1 MPELSASELARRIRE
16 RELSAVEVVDA
27 AIERIEARDPS
38 LNAFVYR
45 GFDEARERAR
55 AADAALAAGEAIGPL
70 HGVPT
75 AIKDLFEYKQGW
87 PVTWGGIPAL
97 RDNIA
102 EFTTIW
108 TERME
113 AAGAIVVGATNSPVM
128 GFRGVCDNP
137 LFGATRNP
145 FDLTRNPGGSSG
157 GAAAA
162 VADGMLPFAEAT
174 DGGGSI
180 RIPAAWCNLF
190 GYKHSFGRV
199 PVITRPNLIA
209 GLSPFVFDGVVTRTV
224 EDAALALT
232 ALSGP
237 DPRDPLSFRFSD
249 DPLAAI
255 RRSVRGMRIAYTPDM
270 GGIPVD
276 PAVAAVVEE
285 ALRALEAAG
294 AHVEPVE
301 LAMPADQLELSHLWS
316 RIITP
321 LNLDGIESMKAAGI
335 DLLGDHREELPPA
348 YVAWMEQGLAA
359 SARDVARD
367 QALRTGVFEAI
378 QAAFA
383 DHDLLV
389 SPTVG
394 ALPVKNADVPGETL
408 GPSEINGVQVDPMIG
423 WCLTYAF
430 NFTGHPAASVPAGL
444 AGGLPV
450 GLQIAGRLGAD
461 VDVLAASAVLERVRP
476 WSDAY
481 AICEQRDLTA

>member
-1 MPELSASELARRIRE
+1 MPESASELARRIRA
-16 RELSAVEVVDA
+16 RELSAAEVVDA
-27 AIERIEARDPS
+27 AIARIEARDPS

-45 GFDEARERAR
+45 GFDEARDRAR

-75 AIKDLFEYKQGW
+75 AIKDLFEYKRGW

-102 EFTTIW
+102 EFDTIW

-113 AAGAIVVGATNSPVM
+113 AAGAIIVGATNSPVM

-145 FDLTRNPGGSSG
+145 FDTARNPGGSSG
-157 GAAAA
+157 GSAAA
-162 VADGMLPFAEAT
+162 VADGLVPFAEAT

-237 DPRDPLSFRFSD
+237 DPRDPLSFAFDD

-276 PAVAAVVEE
+276 PAVSAVVDA
-285 ALRALEAAG
+285 ALGALEAAG

-316 RIITP
+316 RLITP
-321 LNLDGIESMKAAGI
+321 LNLDSIEALKGAGI
-335 DLLGDHREELPPA
+335 DLLGEHRDELPPA
-348 YVAWMEQGLAA
+348 YLEWMDLGLRAG
-359 SARDVARD
+359 ARDVAHD
-367 QALRTGVFEAI
+367 QMLRTQVFDAI
-378 QAAFA
+378 QAVFA

-389 SPTVG
+389 SPTVA
-394 ALPVKNADVPGETL
+394 ALPVENAEVAGETV
-408 GPSEINGVQVDPMIG
+408 GPREINGVEVDPLIG

-444 AGGLPV
+444 ADGLPV
-450 GLQIAGRLGAD
+450 GLQIAGGLRHDA
-461 VDVLAASAVLERVRP
+461 DVLAASAVLERVRP
-476 WSDAY
+476 WAGAY
-481 AICEQRDLTA
+481 ALCEQRALTT